1 MSEIHRQAGE
11 ARSRGPR
18 RRTTFF
24 IDEAEADLRTLGL
37 PPHLPRPVRVGL
49 RVGELLA
56 KRASAI
62 SFSTGLLA
70 YIYTLGWLQVV
81 FQRKG
86 GSVGIEPQTMETLRI
101 FFQGLSSGWLDP
113 NREFSKVLQVGIITM
128 LLLFLYVSVSVG
140 PALYLIRLII
150 GARVP
155 QWRVQRLYQRQLPV
169 RLACRT
175 LHACALA
182 YRAPNLRR
190 PERMKHVSTNLAAL
204 TSALQRIHRGR
215 AGLRLGKYRRAAVK
229 QHAALVV
236 AALRHAEARID
247 AEGTSALPAL
257 AHLLVTIASRYAVGR
272 TAALLDE
279 EDLEGMTP
287 ARDWEPLRM
296 ALSAVLIA
304 AAALWATWMDLPEGA
319 DAYVIGGAGILVLVL
334 VYGRRARRA
343 LEVFTTIRGA

>member
-1 MSEIHRQAGE
+1 MSGIRQQADE
-11 ARSRGPR
+11 PSSRGPR
-18 RRTTFF
+18 RRTTHF
-24 IDEAEADLRTLGL
+24 IDEAETDLRTLGL
-37 PPHLPRPVRVGL
+37 TPRLPRPVRVGL

-56 KRASAI
+56 MRASVLSI
-62 SFSTGLLA
+62 STGLAA

-86 GSVGIEPQTMETLRI
+86 DSVGIEPQTMETLKT
-101 FFQGLSSGWLDP
+101 FFQGLSAGWLDP
-113 NREFSKVLQVGIITM
+113 NREFAKVVQVGMLTM
-128 LLLFLYVSVSVG
+128 LFLLIYIAVSMG
-140 PALYLIRLII
+140 PAIYLVRLFV

-155 QWRVQRLYQRQLPV
+155 QLRIQRLYQRQLPV
-169 RLACRT
+169 RLACRA

-190 PERMKHVSTNLAAL
+190 PERMKRVSSDLASL
-204 TSALQRIHRGR
+204 TSSLQRMHRGR

-236 AALRHAEARID
+236 AALRHAEARVD

-257 AHLLVTIASRYAVGR
+257 GRLLVTVASRYAAGR

-279 EDLEGMTP
+279 TDLEGMTP

-304 AAALWATWMDLPEGA
+304 GAALWATWMDLPEGA
-319 DAYVIGGAGILVLVL
+319 DVYVIGGAGILVLVL

-343 LEVFTTIRGA
+343 LEVFATIRGA